1 MSSARRKSSSA
12 SSDYPSSA
20 RSSSSS
26 SSLQSSPVKLVPP
39 MNSSRLPSAGRT
51 TARSQKR
58 SERETA
64 PSLKSERISYLNKES
79 EYGRGREEINRKTT
93 SQSLQP
99 QDRDKGPTTPV
110 TSPKIGLSVGSNL
123 EKTKADLKPIH
134 GALSPGCD
142 EMQSLGESFH
152 TRSEMRSKR
161 LGRELEDST
170 CGPNAS
176 QFASQTVSK
185 CFQPSGSVLEG
196 TNIQMKKYFGD
207 SSRFEFFDR
216 LHYVSAKRGVVQ
228 QGRKPILFGDEQKVF
243 KKLIR
248 TDPFASLTSSES
260 LCAYPFA
267 PHRQDEDC
275 DEEADDEET
284 EADNESDR
292 IGNHRADQFSSYR
305 NSSRDS
311 LSTAALLVPYD
322 QELDLSPRTKYL
334 HGCLTMDINPR
345 ASLILRKNVS
355 TVLNLQHHG
364 MGDQHGVIFAEAL
377 RDLPMIHTINLSDN
391 NLTDIS
397 LSPIIESIISLPS
410 VTNVDLSQNKVDGQ
424 CSRALS
430 SYLQNPSCSLRRL
443 VLKSADID
451 DTEADHF
458 VKSLM
463 NNSILQELD
472 LSHNLIG
479 RSESLNTV
487 RPEFT
492 TGAEALA
499 LLLQSENSRLETLC
513 LSWNMIRLD
522 SAVSLTSSLGSNLYL
537 RYLDLSYNSLGERG
551 GEYLGKSLLTNNTL
565 QTLLVN
571 HNNLTS
577 AACFTICVGIEEN
590 YTLKRVNLDGNPI
603 GEAGAKSL
611 TQIPV
616 TVGGRVKV
624 SASGCNLE
632 VKYDKDRLF
641 NPYDPCG
648 SYALNCEDC
657 YHRAIAFKILRTL
670 ASNPGY
676 TTLLFSWSPHPL
688 PPLEKLKPPPPPPM
702 RNNPTKA
709 ELMMMQRRPLTMI
722 PPPSASNVKITRDI
736 QRFDWNDLDEL
747 KRTTL
752 EGLFDLQAAAKNV
765 AYAKELFEEFDRDQS
780 GALDIDEL
788 MKLLT
793 TLGVSIDRADVA
805 LAISRSAYPDP
816 FFLLASDLIPQL

>member
-1 MSSARRKSSSA
+1 VSC
-12 SSDYPSSA
+12 D
-20 RSSSSS
+20 
-26 SSLQSSPVKLVPP
+26 
-39 MNSSRLPSAGRT
+39 G
-51 TARSQKR
+51 SQF
-58 SERETA
+58 E
-64 PSLKSERISYLNKES
+64 
-79 EYGRGREEINRKTT
+79 
-93 SQSLQP
+93 
-99 QDRDKGPTTPV
+99 
-110 TSPKIGLSVGSNL
+110 
-123 EKTKADLKPIH
+123 
-134 GALSPGCD
+134 
-142 EMQSLGESFH
+142 GESIH
-152 TRSEMRSKR
+152 TKSDLRSKR

-176 QFASQTVSK
+176 QFVSQNSSRYSK
-185 CFQPSGSVLEG
+185 LSGSVLDG
-196 TNIQMKKYFGD
+196 TDFQMKTYFGD
-207 SSRFEFFDR
+207 SSRVEFFDR
-216 LHYVSAKRGVVQ
+216 LHYLSAKRGVVHR
-228 QGRKPILFGDEQKVF
+228 GRKPILFGDEQRVLNQ
-243 KKLIR
+243 LIR
-248 TDPFASLTSSES
+248 TDPYASKTSSES
-260 LCAYPFA
+260 LNDYPFA
-267 PHRQDEDC
+267 PHRQDEDF
-275 DEEADDEET
+275 EEGGGDGAGAEANDDH
-284 EADNESDR
+284 
-292 IGNHRADQFSSYR
+292 IGNHQTDSYFASYE

-311 LSTAALLVPYD
+311 LSTTALLVPYD
-322 QELDLSPRTKYL
+322 EGCDLSPRTKYL
-334 HGCLTMDINPR
+334 NGCLAKEINPR

-397 LSPIIESIISLPS
+397 LSPIIESIIAIPS

-424 CSRALS
+424 CSRALA
-430 SYLQNPSCSLRRL
+430 SYLRTPSCSLRRL

-463 NNSILQELD
+463 NNSTLQELD

-479 RSESLNTV
+479 RAETLNTV
-487 RPEFT
+487 RPEFN

-499 LLLQSENSRLETLC
+499 LLLQSENSHLETLC

-537 RYLDLSYNSLGERG
+537 RYLDLSYNSLGEMG

-565 QTLLVN
+565 QTLLIN

-590 YTLKRVNLDGNPI
+590 YSLKRVNMDGNPI

-616 TVGGRVKV
+616 AVGGRVKV

-648 SYALNCEDC
+648 SYALNCDDC

-676 TTLLFSWSPHPL
+676 STLLFSWSPHPL

-709 ELMMMQRRPLTMI
+709 ELMLMQRRVPTMI
-722 PPPSASNVKITRDI
+722 PPPSASSVKITRDI
-736 QRFDWNDLDEL
+736 QRFDWKDLDEV

-752 EGLFDLQAAAKNV
+752 EGLLHLQAAAKNV
-765 AYAKELFEEFDRDQS
+765 SYAKDLFAEFDRDQS

-793 TLGVSIDRADVA
+793 TLGVSTDRADVA
-805 LAISRSAYPDP
+805 LAISRSVTPP
-816 FFLLASDLIPQL
+816 SVLL